1 MSENKYVCKYGLYH
15 HKPVIDEE
23 PSSNNGWIYTAY
35 AVYSGLDYS
44 LFELRN
50 VFRQCLKNTDIYLI
64 NRLPNKSYPPISRD
78 ELIGMT
84 YLDAYTFNVINN
96 NNYKLH
102 DINLVN
108 PSFVRIVKDSAK
120 ALMHYIVNQ
129 DRNYFWKARLFGV
142 YPIAMSISYAD
153 RYSIKKHIS
162 KKTNIVEFIAFY
174 LYAFKTL
181 IHSKNYE
188 KSVLFIQLIMINSK
202 LVRYLSFKELMKNEF
217 PKDHPILQS
226 K

>member
-1 MSENKYVCKYGLYH
+1 MSENEYVCKYGLYH
-15 HKPVIDEE
+15 HKPVIDGK

-35 AVYSGLDYS
+35 AVYAGFDYS
-44 LFELRN
+44 LFELIN
-50 VFRQCLKNTDIYLI
+50 VFRQCLENTDIYLI

-78 ELIGMT
+78 EIIGMT
-84 YLDAYTFNVINN
+84 YLDVYPFSIISS
-96 NNYKLH
+96 NNYKLY
-102 DINLVN
+102 DIGLVS

-142 YPIAMSISYAD
+142 YPIAFNLSYAD
-153 RYSIKKHIS
+153 RYSIKIHMN

-181 IHSKNYE
+181 IYSKNYE
-188 KSVLFIQLIMINSK
+188 KSVLFIQLIMINSI
-202 LVRYLSFKELMKNEF
+202 LVRFLNFKELMKNEF